1 MRTDL
6 SNAARISFAVL
17 ALGCGLAIAPSRAAD
32 PRDPV
37 PVVPDVASK
46 AMTNGAVAKA
56 SAVTNAPVRGAT
68 DASAATVGIDY
79 ASFRQIADRNIFNAG
94 RSSRSARGGEEKPR
108 QPQVDTFTVVGT
120 MIYAKGEVAFFDGS
134 SALYRKAVKTG
145 ETIAGHKVV
154 AVTPDEVRMEA
165 DGKPVTMKVGAQM
178 RREDEGPWKVAAA
191 GVSHA
196 VTVPSAASATP
207 ASDAGGDAGDAA
219 GEVLKRL
226 LQKRQQEEKNE
237 NP

>member
-6 SNAARISFAVL
+6 SNTARMSTAFLVIGCAL
-17 ALGCGLAIAPSRAAD
+17 AFAPSRAAD
-32 PRDPV
+32 
-37 PVVPDVASK
+37 
-46 AMTNGAVAKA
+46 AVAKA
-56 SAVTNAPVRGAT
+56 AVPSGAAKSMTNGTTAKAASATNAPARAVT

-108 QPQVDTFTVVGT
+108 LPQVDTFTVVGT
-120 MIYAKGEVAFFDGS
+120 MSYAKGEVAFFDGS
-134 SALYRKAVKTG
+134 SALYRKAVKIG

-178 RREDEGPWKVAAA
+178 RREDEGPWKVSAA

-196 VTVPSAASATP
+196 VAAPSAPSAPSATS
-207 ASDAGGDAGDAA
+207 ANDAGDEA

>member
-6 SNAARISFAVL
+6 SNAARISLAVL
-17 ALGCGLAIAPSRAAD
+17 ALGCALALAPSRAAD
-32 PRDPV
+32 APAPV
-37 PVVPDVASK
+37 PAATVVAAK
-46 AMTNGAVAKA
+46 AMTNAAAAKA
-56 SAVTNAPVRGAT
+56 PASTNAPARGVA
-68 DASAATVGIDY
+68 AAPAATEGIDY

-94 RSSRSARGGEEKPR
+94 RSSRSARGGEERPR

-120 MIYAKGEVAFFDGS
+120 MSYAKGEVAFFDGS

-154 AVTPDEVRMEA
+154 AVTPDEVRLEA
-165 DGKPVTMKVGAQM
+165 DGKPVTMKVGAQL

-196 VTVPSAASATP
+196 VAAPSAASA
-207 ASDAGGDAGDAA
+207 GDAGDEA
-219 GEVLKRL
+219 GDVLKRL

>member
-6 SNAARISFAVL
+6 CNAARMSFAVL
-17 ALGCGLAIAPSRAAD
+17 ALVCGLAIAPSRAAD
-32 PRDPV
+32 AKDPV
-37 PVVPDVASK
+37 SAAPDVAAK
-46 AMTNGAVAKA
+46 TTTNGAVAKA
-56 SAVTNAPVRGAT
+56 TVATNAPARSMT

-79 ASFRQIADRNIFNAG
+79 VSFRQIVDRNIFNAG

-120 MIYAKGEVAFFDGS
+120 MSYAKGEVAFFDGS
-134 SALYRKAVKTG
+134 SALYRKAVKVG

-196 VTVPSAASATP
+196 VAAPSAASATS
-207 ASDAGGDAGDAA
+207 AGDAGDDA

>member
-6 SNAARISFAVL
+6 FHTARMSFAVL

-32 PRDPV
+32 AEAPV
-37 PVVPDVASK
+37 STAPEVAVK
-46 AMTNGAVAKA
+46 AMTNAAVAKA
-56 SAVTNAPVRGAT
+56 SAATNAPARGAT

-94 RSSRSARGGEEKPR
+94 RSSRSARGSEEKPR

-120 MIYAKGEVAFFDGS
+120 MSYDKGEVAFFDGS
-134 SALYRKAVKTG
+134 SALYRKAVKIG
-145 ETIAGHKVV
+145 ETLAGHKVV

-196 VTVPSAASATP
+196 VAAPSAASATS
-207 ASDAGGDAGDAA
+207 ANDAGDEA

>member
-6 SNAARISFAVL
+6 SNTARMSFAVL
-17 ALGCGLAIAPSRAAD
+17 ALGGCLAIAPSRAAD
-32 PRDPV
+32 AKGPV
-37 PVVPDVASK
+37 SAAPEIAAK
-46 AMTNGAVAKA
+46 AMTNGAAAKT
-56 SAVTNAPVRGAT
+56 SAATNAPARGAT

-120 MIYAKGEVAFFDGS
+120 MSYAKGEVAFFDGS
-134 SALYRKAVKTG
+134 SALYRKAVKIG

-196 VTVPSAASATP
+196 VAAPSAASATS
-207 ASDAGGDAGDAA
+207 ANDAGDEA